1 MEEEEGLV
9 LEVSGVVVVD
19 LSFSPFVVELL
30 LLLLLNDF
38 DDLALFSTFSCRGC
52 PRNFRRDRPPLGVV
66 DGLSTHK

>member
-9 LEVSGVVVVD
+9 SEVSGVVVD